1 MKTVEDCIEILAG
14 IQQHDAKFQLARED
28 YNLITSLARQTF
40 RGTGYTDRQ
49 CELAKEKVLNYR
61 QQFENNKLDIDIAL
75 TSTRLPLREIDRSR
89 WIKIVE
95 QPSDVIYSSDHI
107 GPWLAVRFIFQKKL
121 ITAIES
127 IKRSIGDGVYDK
139 KEKVHYFP
147 FNERTVFA
155 LVDAFNETN
164 SFVIEDTV
172 KDYYEKL
179 QEMKNNKHKYIPGI
193 YGLKLKNLHNKSF
206 DYAISSIGEPSIE
219 NLCHYYD
226 QKDRLGLFHF
236 DDIDLQE
243 SLKSLTPLSK
253 KVIQRNKNQIC
264 LSPKEYTVNHLAEV
278 VLELYRFPLV
288 IVLDEKDCYSQ
299 LVQFHKAFNGII
311 PSESCSVMFRLDNDI
326 SEGKEFNQYIKQ
338 HNLNNLVDKNTKIV
352 YISNN
357 KVPKPLLKSE
367 WFPITAITTSSN
379 RSYGAKTDSYIDML
393 DLVIHYDDD
402 VSTWKRNKIEKL

>member
-278 VLELYRFPLV
+278 V
-288 IVLDEKDCYSQ
+288 
-299 LVQFHKAFNGII
+299 
-311 PSESCSVMFRLDNDI
+311 FRLDNDI